1 MDGGEGLL
9 PFHRFLTSPSHEPF
23 SLAMSVVNDS
33 DGDREKG
40 RSA

>member
-1 MDGGEGLL
+1 MTAKFFFWDESKVVEKSIQGVDLNL
-9 PFHRFLTSPSHEPF
+9 
-23 SLAMSVVNDS
+23 SVVNDS